1 MFEAIL
7 HTEMLTQKQQI
18 ADLGPSE
25 SFKMFI
31 SERLVMFLVQ
41 YTKTMSRDINDKT
54 RMITSNKAFL

>member
-25 SFKMFI
+25 SFKMFMKWK
-31 SERLVMFLVQ
+31 VMFQ
-41 YTKTMSRDINDKT
+41 HTKTMSRDINNKT
-54 RMITSNKAFL
+54 RMITSDETFL